1 MKKNNDTPIRELL
14 QNYLEANQLKPKLT
28 LVKLKEIWRMRM
40 GTTVAEQTHE
50 IRLVRKVLYL
60 YITSSSLRQDL
71 SIKRDQIKKMFNDAL
86 GEEAIDEVVVR

>member
-28 LVKLKEIWRMRM
+28 LVKIKEIWRMRM

-86 GEEAIDEVVVR
+86 AENAIDEVVVR